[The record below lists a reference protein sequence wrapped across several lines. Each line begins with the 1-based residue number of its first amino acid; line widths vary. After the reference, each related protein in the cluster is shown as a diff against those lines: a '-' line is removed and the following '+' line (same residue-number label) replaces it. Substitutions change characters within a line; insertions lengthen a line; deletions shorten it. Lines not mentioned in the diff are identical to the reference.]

1 MRRQL
6 SQPKKERD
14 HMCAM
19 SLLPF
24 NRGRSVPRR
33 RPEEADPLLA
43 LRQEMSRVFDD
54 FFSGVGL
61 PSFAGSEPASTVPA
75 ILTPRM
81 DVSETDDAVRIAV
94 ELPGLDEDDV
104 DVTLDGDVLTIRGE
118 KETEREED
126 RDYHIIERAEG
137 TFLRTLRLPFE
148 ADPEQ
153 VQAAFRD
160 GVLTITIPKPK
171 EAQQRSRRIEVQGQS
186 KAGSGSAEGPRS
198 GAGTGS
204 RERVDRAAAGDKPA
218 SADTSAAGDQSA
230 SAAGD
235 KSSGGKSMA
244 GGQQRSAS
252 GKAQTAAD
260 RK

>member
-1 MRRQL
+1 
-6 SQPKKERD
+6 
-14 HMCAM
+14 MCAM
-19 SLLPF
+19 SLQPF
-24 NRGRSVPRR
+24 NRGRSVSRR

-61 PSFAGSEPASTVPA
+61 PSFAGSEPASTVAA

-81 DVSETDDAVRIAV
+81 DVSETDDAVQIAV
-94 ELPGLDEDDV
+94 ELPGLDEGDV

-118 KETEREED
+118 KETERDEED

-153 VQAAFRD
+153 VQAAFQD
-160 GVLTITIPKPK
+160 GVLAITIPKPK
-171 EAQQRSRRIEVQGQS
+171 EAQQRSRRIEVHGQN
-186 KAGSGSAEGPRS
+186 GSGNGSAEASRS
-198 GAGTGS
+198 GSGERS
-204 RERVDRAAAGDKPA
+204 RVELAAAGDKPA
-218 SADTSAAGDQSA
+218 SADASEAGDQSTSA
-230 SAAGD
+230 SGD
-235 KSSGGKSMA
+235 KSSGGKSAA
-244 GGQQRSAS
+244 GGQQGSS
-252 GKAQTAAD
+252 GSTQTAAD

>member
-1 MRRQL
+1 
-6 SQPKKERD
+6 
-14 HMCAM
+14 MCAM
-19 SLLPF
+19 SLQPF
-24 NRGRSVPRR
+24 NRGRSVSRR

-61 PSFAGSEPASTVPA
+61 PSFAGSEPASTVTA

-81 DVSETDDAVRIAV
+81 DVSETDDAVQIAI

-118 KETEREED
+118 KATEREED
-126 RDYHIIERAEG
+126 ERDYHIIERAEG

-186 KAGSGSAEGPRS
+186 SAGNGSAEGAS
-198 GAGTGS
+198 GNGS

-230 SAAGD
+230 SASGD
-235 KSSGGKSMA
+235 KSSGAKSAA
-244 GGQQRSAS
+244 GGQQSAAS
-252 GKAQTAAD
+252 GSAQTAAD

>member
-1 MRRQL
+1 
-6 SQPKKERD
+6 
-14 HMCAM
+14 MCAM

-24 NRGRSVPRR
+24 NRGRSVSRR

-61 PSFAGSEPASTVPA
+61 PSFAGSEPATTVAA

-81 DVSETDDAVRIAV
+81 DVSETDDAVQLAV

-104 DVTLDGDVLTIRGE
+104 EVTLDGDVLTIRGE
-118 KETEREED
+118 KVTERDED
-126 RDYHIIERAEG
+126 ERDYHIIERTEG

-153 VQAAFRD
+153 VQAAFQD
-160 GVLTITIPKPK
+160 GVLTIAIPKPK
-171 EAQQRSRRIEVQGQS
+171 EAQQKSRRIEVQGQN
-186 KAGSGSAEGPRS
+186 GSGNGSADGSRS
-198 GAGTGS
+198 GSGERS
-204 RERVDRAAAGDKPA
+204 RADLAAAGDKPG
-218 SADTSAAGDQSA
+218 STDTSATGDQSGSA
-230 SAAGD
+230 SGD
-235 KSSGGKSMA
+235 TSSGGKSAA
-244 GGQQRSAS
+244 GGQQGSAS
-252 GKAQTAAD
+252 GTAQTAAD

>member
-1 MRRQL
+1 
-6 SQPKKERD
+6 
-14 HMCAM
+14 MCAM

-24 NRGRSVPRR
+24 NRGRSVSRR

-61 PSFAGSEPASTVPA
+61 PSFAGSEPVSTVVA

-81 DVSETDDAVRIAV
+81 DVSETDDTVQIAV
-94 ELPGLDEDDV
+94 ELPGLDEGDV

-118 KETEREED
+118 KATERDED
-126 RDYHIIERAEG
+126 ERDYHIIERAEG

-153 VQAAFRD
+153 VQAAFQD
-160 GVLTITIPKPK
+160 GVLTIAIPKPK
-171 EAQQRSRRIEVQGQS
+171 EAQQKSRRIEVHGQN
-186 KAGSGSAEGPRS
+186 GSTNGSAERS
-198 GAGTGS
+198 
-204 RERVDRAAAGDKPA
+204 RVNLAAAGDKPA

-230 SAAGD
+230 SASGD
-235 KSSGGKSMA
+235 KSSDGKSAA
-244 GGQQRSAS
+244 GGQQGSVS
-252 GKAQTAAD
+252 GTAQTAAD

>member
-1 MRRQL
+1 
-6 SQPKKERD
+6 
-14 HMCAM
+14 MCAM

-24 NRGRSVPRR
+24 NRGRSVSRR

-61 PSFAGSEPASTVPA
+61 PSFAGTGPTSTVTA

-81 DVSETDDAVRIAV
+81 DVSETDDAVQLAV

-104 DVTLDGDVLTIRGE
+104 EVTLDGDVLTIRGE
-118 KETEREED
+118 KVTERDED
-126 RDYHIIERAEG
+126 ERDYHIIERTEG

-153 VQAAFRD
+153 VQAAFQD
-160 GVLTITIPKPK
+160 GVLTIAIPKPK
-171 EAQQRSRRIEVQGQS
+171 EAQQKSRRIEVHGQN
-186 KAGSGSAEGPRS
+186 GSSNGSAERS
-198 GAGTGS
+198 
-204 RERVDRAAAGDKPA
+204 RVNLAAAGDKPS
-218 SADTSAAGDQSA
+218 SADTSAPGDQSA
-230 SAAGD
+230 SASGD
-235 KSSGGKSMA
+235 KSSDGKSAA
-244 GGQQRSAS
+244 GGQQGSAS
-252 GKAQTAAD
+252 GTAQTAAD

>member
-1 MRRQL
+1 
-6 SQPKKERD
+6 
-14 HMCAM
+14 MCAM
-19 SLLPF
+19 SLQPF
-24 NRGRSVPRR
+24 NRGRSVSRR
-33 RPEEADPLLA
+33 RPAEADPLLA

-61 PSFAGSEPASTVPA
+61 PSFAGSEPVSAVAA

-81 DVSETDDAVRIAV
+81 DVSETDDAVQIAV
-94 ELPGLDEDDV
+94 ELPGLDEGDV
-104 DVTLDGDVLTIRGE
+104 EVTLDGDVLTIRGE
-118 KETEREED
+118 KETERDEEE

-153 VQAAFRD
+153 VQAAFQD

-186 KAGSGSAEGPRS
+186 GSGNGSAEASRS
-198 GAGTGS
+198 GSGNGS
-204 RERVDRAAAGDKPA
+204 GERSRADLAAAGDKP

-230 SAAGD
+230 SASGD
-235 KSSGGKSMA
+235 KSSGGKSTA
-244 GGQQRSAS
+244 GGQQGAAS
-252 GKAQTAAD
+252 GTAQTAAD